1 MIVMVMI
8 VVIMNVWHVR
18 GQDSCHMSE
27 ARNVK
32 CIHLMDSMLELIIK
46 QNNKIYYALI

>member
-8 VVIMNVWHVR
+8 VIMNVWHVR
-18 GQDSCHMSE
+18 GQDLCRMRE

-46 QNNKIYYALI
+46 QNNKKYALI